1 MSEIDDLIKLNE
13 LREKNILTREEFEE
27 QKAKLLGTSGQTD
40 KEGGLSS
47 QSAGNTTDKGSKAD
61 KACLNTEEKTV
72 NRVMYIILGIF
83 FGLFGIHNFYA
94 GYKGRGIA
102 KILLSILIVP
112 ILFVE
117 LWVLIELVAT
127 KTDGKGRLMEESATP
142 VRILPIIFLIIYSL
156 SLFFIVFVG
165 GMAGYSSARRR
176 IAENRA
182 LDDLMLAVVNVREIS
197 SGGNYENIENIA
209 AQIGLLDN
217 LKWTKY
223 WIDCLVENLDSSE
236 QIRLCVD
243 YLYELQKIE
252 EKDNDWVIENC
263 YGIIAKG
270 YAKLGE
276 QSKADEY
283 YKVSEELDK
292 QNEEKLS
299 IF

>member
-117 LWVLIELVAT
+117 LWVLIELVVT

-217 LKWTKY
+217 LNNSLSDISGEMEVRIQADPETPAYFNLVFDNMDTQFCKRIASFDWGEGSYIGISPTEGSPINTPGAMSICEKY
-223 WIDCLVENLDSSE
+223 GTVYMIV
-236 QIRLCVD
+236 R
-243 YLYELQKIE
+243 
-252 EKDNDWVIENC
+252 
-263 YGIIAKG
+263 
-270 YAKLGE
+270 
-276 QSKADEY
+276 
-283 YKVSEELDK
+283 
-292 QNEEKLS
+292 
-299 IF
+299 